1 VTRGCF
7 VAGTD
12 TGVGKTRV
20 CAALC
25 RALAARGL
33 RVAGMKPVATGAF
46 RDGPAGLR
54 SGDAVALRA
63 AANVEAPYELVNPY
77 CFAPAI
83 SPHLAAGD
91 AGAPIDT
98 AKIARCFHVL
108 AARADVVVVEGTGGW
123 LAPIGTAT
131 TMADVAGTLSLPVV
145 LVVGLRLGCLNHA
158 ALTLRGIR
166 DARLPFA
173 GWIANAIDPAF
184 ARCADNV
191 ATLASMLGT
200 PPIAQ
205 LPFASGE
212 SASAVLPPQAADTLL
227 AAL

>member
-1 VTRGCF
+1 VTRACF

-25 RALAARGL
+25 RTLAARGL

-46 RDGPAGLR
+46 RDGAAGLR
-54 SGDAVALRA
+54 SGDGVNLRA

-77 CFAPAI
+77 CFESAI
-83 SPHLAAGD
+83 SPHLAARD
-91 AGAPIDT
+91 AGEPVDT
-98 AKIARCFHVL
+98 VRIARCFDAL
-108 AARADVVVVEGTGGW
+108 AARADVVIVEGTGGW
-123 LAPIGTAT
+123 LAPIGAGT
-131 TMADVAGTLSLPVV
+131 TMADVAGTLALPVV

-158 ALTLRGIR
+158 ALTLRAIR

-173 GWIANAIDPAF
+173 GWIANAIDPGF

-191 ATLASMLGT
+191 ATLGSILGA
-200 PPIAQ
+200 PAIAQ
-205 LPFASGE
+205 LPFATGE
-212 SASAVLPPQAADTLL
+212 SAAAALPASAAEALL

>member
-1 VTRGCF
+1 MTHGCF

-20 CAALC
+20 GAALC
-25 RALAARGL
+25 RALVSRGL

-54 SGDAVALRA
+54 NGDALALRA
-63 AANVEAPYELVNPY
+63 AANVEAPYELTNPY
-77 CFAPAI
+77 CFEPAI
-83 SPHLAAGD
+83 SPHLAAAD
-91 AGAPIDT
+91 AGERIDP
-98 AKIARCFHVL
+98 ARIGRCFEAL
-108 AARADVVVVEGTGGW
+108 ASRADIVVVEGTGGW
-123 LAPIGTAT
+123 LAPIGAT
-131 TMADVAGTLSLPVV
+131 MTMADVAGTLSLPVV

-184 ARCADNV
+184 ARGADNV
-191 ATLASMLGT
+191 ATLASILGVQ
-200 PPIAQ
+200 PIAE
-205 LPFASGE
+205 LPFATGG
-212 SASAVLPPQAADTLL
+212 SASPTLYASATDALL

>member
-1 VTRGCF
+1 MTRGCF

-20 CAALC
+20 GAALC
-25 RALAARGL
+25 REFAARGL

-63 AANVEAPYELVNPY
+63 ASNVEAPYELSNPY
-77 CFAPAI
+77 CFEPAI
-83 SPHLAAGD
+83 SPHLAAAD
-91 AGAPIDT
+91 AGKAIDP
-98 AKIARCFHVL
+98 ARIGQCFHAL
-108 AARADVVVVEGTGGW
+108 ATRSDVVVVEGTGGW
-123 LAPIGTAT
+123 LAPIGVNA
-131 TMADVAGTLSLPVV
+131 TMADIAGTLSLPVV

-158 ALTLRGIR
+158 ALTLRAVR

-184 ARCADNV
+184 TRSADNV
-191 ATLASMLGT
+191 STLASLLGVA
-200 PPIAQ
+200 PLAQ
-205 LPFASGE
+205 LPFATGD
-212 SASAVLPPQAADTLL
+212 SALPTLHPRAADALL

>member
-1 VTRGCF
+1 VTRAFF

-12 TGVGKTRV
+12 TGVGKTHV

-33 RVAGMKPVATGAF
+33 QVAGMKPVATGAG
-46 RDGPAGLR
+46 RDGAAGLR
-54 SGDAVALRA
+54 SDDALILRA
-63 AANVEAPYELVNPY
+63 AANVEAPYELTNPY
-77 CFAPAI
+77 CFEPAI
-83 SPHLAAGD
+83 SPHLAASD
-91 AGAPIDT
+91 AGESIDP
-98 AKIARCFHVL
+98 ARIAQCFQAL

-123 LAPIGTAT
+123 LAPIGAST
-131 TMADVAGTLSLPVV
+131 TMADIAGTLSLPVV

-158 ALTLRGIR
+158 ALTLGGIR

-184 ARCADNV
+184 ARSADNV
-191 ATLASMLGT
+191 ATLASILGA
-200 PPIAQ
+200 PAIAQ
-205 LPFASGE
+205 LPFANRE
-212 SASAVLPPQAADTLL
+212 TAVPDLGPRVADTLL